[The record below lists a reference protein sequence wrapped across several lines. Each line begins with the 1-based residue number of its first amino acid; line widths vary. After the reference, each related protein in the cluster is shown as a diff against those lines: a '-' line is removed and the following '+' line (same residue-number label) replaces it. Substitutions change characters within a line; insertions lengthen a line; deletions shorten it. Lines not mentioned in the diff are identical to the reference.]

1 MLVYT
6 INLND
11 KPTNVLHI
19 TYDDIKMA
27 DNADDA
33 LNQLH
38 NIHDMLTE
46 EAIDGITDESYAIL
60 GHVSVILFNESEQ
73 MPV

>member
-1 MLVYT
+1 MLNYK
-6 INLND
+6 IDLND

-33 LNQLH
+33 LNQLYK
-38 NIHDMLTE
+38 IHDMLTA
-46 EAIDGITDESYAIL
+46 EAIDGITDESNAIL
-60 GHVSVILFNESEQ
+60 GHVSVILLSDQ
-73 MPV
+73 MQA

>member
-1 MLVYT
+1 MLNYK
-6 INLND
+6 IDLND

-38 NIHDMLTE
+38 KIHDMLTE

-60 GHVSVILFNESEQ
+60 GHVSVILLSDQ

>member
-1 MLVYT
+1 MLNYT

-11 KPTNVLHI
+11 TETNVLNI
-19 TYDDIKMA
+19 TYDDVKMA

-33 LNQLH
+33 LNQLY

-46 EAIDGITDESYAIL
+46 EAIDGITDESYVVL
-60 GHVSVILFNESEQ
+60 SHVSVILLSDQ
-73 MPV
+73 MQA

>member
-1 MLVYT
+1 MLNYT

-11 KPTNVLHI
+11 TETNVLNI
-19 TYDDIKMA
+19 TYDDVKMA

-33 LNQLH
+33 LNQLY

-46 EAIDGITDESYAIL
+46 EAIDGITDESYVVL
-60 GHVSVILFNESEQ
+60 SHVSVILFNESEQ

>member
-1 MLVYT
+1 MLNYT

-11 KPTNVLHI
+11 TETNVLNI
-19 TYDDIKMA
+19 TYDDVKMA

-33 LNQLH
+33 LNQLY

-46 EAIDGITDESYAIL
+46 EAIDGITDESYVVL
-60 GHVSVILFNESEQ
+60 SNVSVILLSDQ
-73 MPV
+73 MQA